1 MKHEIAGYFEKYKHE
16 LWLNKFQDNLIS
28 TLFNFD
34 EEKQKID
41 FDMFFAGYLT
51 GENIFYS
58 KKEDRDNLIKGDE

>member
-1 MKHEIAGYFEKYKHE
+1 
-16 LWLNKFQDNLIS
+16 
-28 TLFNFD
+28 LFNFD
-34 EEKQKID
+34 NEKEKID